1 MMMDP
6 VRLTSTGM
14 FSDSLLRVGVLA
26 ALLITLAVLLS
37 GCLGTPYAPPDGS
50 GNVFVQYQRTGGIAG
65 FDDTLVLYEN
75 GTATVDRRSGSATF
89 TLSTEEL
96 QGLNRQFEDARFLDL
111 APSYPAPTP
120 GADYFTYTLT
130 YRGYTV
136 TTEDTGV
143 PEVLTPIIQALNL
156 LIADRCEGG
165 SVCPLP

>member
-1 MMMDP
+1 MIDP
-6 VRLTSTGM
+6 VRSTTAGI

-26 ALLITLAVLLS
+26 TPLIALTVLLS
-37 GCLGTPYAPPDGS
+37 GCMGSPYAPPDGS

-65 FDDTLVLYEN
+65 FDDTLVLFEN
-75 GTATVDRRSGSATF
+75 GTAIVDRRSGSATF

-111 APSYPAPTP
+111 APSYPAATP

-130 YRGYTV
+130 YRGHTV

-143 PEVLTPIIQALNL
+143 PEALTPILRELNL